1 MKKVLISAFL
11 FAGTL
16 LTASLSAEAI
26 DFKAKGV
33 WDFNFEWQQ
42 SSFVKSDGEIH
53 FSPKQR
59 LRSQI
64 DIIASESLKGVVF
77 FELGKTIWGR
87 GFDGASIG
95 TDGRNVI
102 KLRYSY
108 VDWVIPYTDL
118 QVRMGLQPYALPGFV
133 AGSTI
138 LDDDGAGV
146 TVSAVFNDYLGATA
160 FWMRA
165 LHKNYDSNYG
175 ISKLPNFKGTT
186 LDVVGLTIPVT
197 ISDIKIAPWGMF
209 ALAGK
214 KSLLG
219 SSYGDIEDLR
229 AGLLPAI
236 PGGFGYNWGPGN
248 PFGDVFPSKSRG
260 NAWWAGLSAELA
272 GSCPL
277 HIAAD
282 GAYGRANLGS
292 LKDVIIGN
300 FLIDKVDLKRQGWY
314 AALLAEYKFEYLTP
328 GIIGWYSSGDKVDAQ
343 GASRRIPTI
352 FGNWSATSFGYSGAY
367 GIGKDSVFG
376 NTIAGSWGVVV
387 QLKDI
392 SFLENLTH
400 VIRGARIQGTNHKD
414 VPEHL
419 GLSYVTTIYDTR
431 GGDNML
437 YLTKKDY
444 AWEVDFDTEYKIY
457 KDLSVALELSYIRL
471 ELDKK
476 LWNLQKEVDKNAY
489 RAGLNMKYQ
498 F

>member
-1 MKKVLISAFL
+1 MKKVLSTFL
-11 FAGTL
+11 LAGTL
-16 LTASLSAEAI
+16 LGASSLAEAI

-33 WDFNFEWQQ
+33 WDFNFEWQK
-42 SSFVKSDGEIH
+42 SSFIKGDGVSR

-59 LRSQI
+59 LRTQI

-102 KLRYSY
+102 KVRYSY
-108 VDWVIPYTDL
+108 VDWVVPYTDV

-146 TVSAVFNDYLGATA
+146 TVSAMFNDYFGAAA

-165 LHKNYDSNYG
+165 LHNNFNNNYG
-175 ISKLPNFKGTT
+175 KSPFPDFKGTS
-186 LDVVGLTIPVT
+186 LDIVGLTIPLT
-197 ISDIKIAPWGMF
+197 ISDVKVTPWGMYAF
-209 ALAGK
+209 AGR

-219 SSYGDIEDLR
+219 RSYGDIEDLR
-229 AGLLPAI
+229 AGLLPAL
-236 PGGFGYNWGPGN
+236 PAQVGYSWGAGN
-248 PFGDVFPSKSRG
+248 PFGDNVFPSKKRG
-260 NAWWAGLSAELA
+260 NAWWVGLSAALT
-272 GSCPL
+272 SPSPL
-277 HIAAD
+277 HIAID
-282 GAYGRANLGS
+282 GAYGRADFGNI
-292 LKDVIIGN
+292 KDVIIDN
-300 FLIDKVDLKRQGWY
+300 IFINKFRLKREGWY
-314 AALLAEYKFEYLTP
+314 AALLAEYKFDYVTP
-328 GIIGWYSSGDKVDAQ
+328 GVIGWYASGDKSSPEK
-343 GASRRIPTI
+343 GSKRIPTI
-352 FGNWSATSFGYSGAY
+352 FGNWSATSFGYTGTF

-376 NTIAGSWGVVV
+376 NTIAGSWGIVA

-392 SFLENLTH
+392 SFLENLSH
-400 VIRGARIQGTNHKD
+400 VIRGARIQGTNSKD
-414 VPEHL
+414 VPKNL
-419 GLSYVTTIYDTR
+419 GLAFVSTIHDTR
-431 GGDNML
+431 GGDNMI

-476 LWNLQKEVDKNAY
+476 LWSLQKEVDKNAY
-489 RAGLNMKYQ
+489 RAGLNMKYS